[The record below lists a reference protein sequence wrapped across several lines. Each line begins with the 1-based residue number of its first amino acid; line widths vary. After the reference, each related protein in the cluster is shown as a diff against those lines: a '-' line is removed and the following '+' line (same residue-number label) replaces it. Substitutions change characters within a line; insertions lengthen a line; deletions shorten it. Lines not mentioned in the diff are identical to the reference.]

1 MSLSKFIQV
10 WSTIVLRRNSEK
22 IDVCET
28 LSISSSAPMVK
39 YTKRSRSVNPPSRTR
54 TCQLGWNRANSP
66 KKNNYTGAS
75 GGLSN
80 KWTALLSGFRSLC
93 YHPIREVQEAAM
105 LKDQAYF
112 YLLGP
117 QTMVAAGDE
126 ALSGPG
132 VKVGYLS
139 LEKLKVLSPA
149 LGIADKLD
157 RDFAQE
163 PARLRNSIDVYAD
176 ASIGIINIINMAD
189 MDALQDRIAFVVKKD
204 LFLLAEIEDADG
216 SVLRLFE
223 GAVQRLQGGGTLER
237 FIYAVLERLLSGSN
251 RMLEDMEQRILKIE
265 RDLLGDDADRQL
277 SRVIYACR
285 QRLSL
290 AYNYLEQL
298 IDIAQELEENENEI
312 FDRENLWHLG
322 LFIGKAERIST
333 SVQMIAESAVHLRES
348 LDAVINYNLNR
359 IMKILTV
366 ITAIFMPLT
375 LIVGWYGMNF
385 EHMPELSHPMAYPAL
400 GLVFVVVI
408 LVIVYVFKRKKFM

>member
-1 MSLSKFIQV
+1 
-10 WSTIVLRRNSEK
+10 
-22 IDVCET
+22 
-28 LSISSSAPMVK
+28 MV
-39 YTKRSRSVNPPSRTR
+39 
-54 TCQLGWNRANSP
+54 
-66 KKNNYTGAS
+66 
-75 GGLSN
+75 
-80 KWTALLSGFRSLC
+80 
-93 YHPIREVQEAAM
+93 
-105 LKDQAYF
+105 KDQAYF

-139 LEKLKVLSPA
+139 LEKLKAISPT

-189 MDALQDRIAFVVKKD
+189 MDAQQDRIAFVVKKD

-298 IDIAQELEENENEI
+298 IDIAQELEENENEL

-322 LFIGKAERIST
+322 LFIGKAERISA
-333 SVQMIAESAVHLRES
+333 SVQMMGESAVHLRES

-385 EHMPELSHPMAYPAL
+385 EHMPELSQPMAYPAL